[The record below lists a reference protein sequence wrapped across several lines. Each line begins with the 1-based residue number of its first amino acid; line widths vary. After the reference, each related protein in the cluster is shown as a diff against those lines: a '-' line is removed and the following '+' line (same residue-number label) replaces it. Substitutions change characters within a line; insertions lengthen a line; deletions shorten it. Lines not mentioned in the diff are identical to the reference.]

1 LNTYAQFEVISERHF
16 FLMKTWVRKTLSVGV
31 LAAGALLFA
40 PGAAHADAHQS
51 NGDNNGILNGT
62 QLVTGVQVPVNV
74 VGNSV
79 GILGEA
85 NSFGTGINRVE
96 GTHVGQ
102 FNGDNNGIANGTQA
116 YLPVSVPLNIAGN
129 SVAVAGE
136 ANSAAAAAND
146 IHGRRA
152 ESGHTTEGWW
162 GGHDGGQFNGDN
174 NGIANGT
181 QIYAP
186 ISVPI
191 NACGNSIALLG
202 GAFSQA
208 ICGNDVFGGTR
219 VHRFHRESGKVTE
232 SAWQSNGDNNGI
244 LNGTQLY
251 APISL
256 PVNLSGNS
264 VAVLG
269 EANSRAVSGNRI
281 ESAQGGWGGQSNG
294 DNNGILNGTQIA
306 APISVPINVCGNS
319 LGILG
324 AAGSAVACGND
335 VFGGDDIW
343 IDDHGHR
350 HHGGHGHGVFD
361 GDNGTKG
368 HGHGHKGHG
377 QNAGDNG
384 NQGDDNGQYAGDN
397 GSKGYGDDNGTEP
410 ATSGYGDDNGTEPA
424 TSGYS
429 GNKDDNSKYGDKG
442 SRGGKSKSTEA
453 SPVANLTDTV
463 GGVSDSSPL
472 GGLGLLNTLR

>member
-1 LNTYAQFEVISERHF
+1 
-16 FLMKTWVRKTLSVGV
+16 MKTWVRKTLSVGV

-62 QLVTGVQVPVNV
+62 QLVTGVQVPVNI

-85 NSFGTGINRVE
+85 NSFGTGVNRVE

-116 YLPVSVPLNIAGN
+116 YLPISVPLNIAGN

-136 ANSAAAAAND
+136 ADSAAAAAND
-146 IHGRRA
+146 VHSRRA
-152 ESGHTTEGWW
+152 ESAHTTEGGW
-162 GGHDGGQFNGDN
+162 GGNGGGQFNRDN
-174 NGIANGT
+174 NGILNGT

-202 GAFSQA
+202 GAYSQA
-208 ICGNDVFGGTR
+208 LCGNDVFGGTR
-219 VHRFHRESGKVTE
+219 VHRIRRESGKVTE

-264 VAVLG
+264 VAALG
-269 EANSRAVSGNRI
+269 SASSHAVSGNRI
-281 ESAQGGWGGQSNG
+281 ESAQGGWGDQSNG

-306 APISVPINVCGNS
+306 APISIPINACGNS

-324 AAGSAVACGND
+324 GASSAAACGND
-335 VFGGDDIW
+335 VFGGDDVW
-343 IDDHGHR
+343 IDGHGRR
-350 HHGGHGHGVFD
+350 HHGGHDGHDGHGVLG
-361 GDNGTKG
+361 GDNGHKG
-368 HGHGHKGHG
+368 GHKG

-384 NQGDDNGQYAGDN
+384 NKGDDNGQYAGDN
-397 GSKGYGDDNGTEP
+397 GTKPATSGYGDDNGTEP

-424 TSGYS
+424 TAGYQ
-429 GNKDDNSKYGDKG
+429 GNKDDNSKYGDKDT
-442 SRGGKSKSTEA
+442 RGKSKSTEA
-453 SPVANLTDTV
+453 SPVSSLTDTV
-463 GGVSDSSPL
+463 GGMGDSSGL

>member
-1 LNTYAQFEVISERHF
+1 
-16 FLMKTWVRKTLSVGV
+16 MKTWVRKTLSVGV

-62 QLVTGVQVPVNV
+62 QLVTGVQVPVNI

-85 NSFGTGINRVE
+85 NSFGTGVNRVE
-96 GTHVGQ
+96 GTRVGQ
-102 FNGDNNGIANGTQA
+102 VNGDNNGIANGTQA
-116 YLPVSVPLNIAGN
+116 YLPISVPLNIAGN

-146 IHGRRA
+146 VHSRRA
-152 ESGHTTEGWW
+152 ESAHTNGGWW
-162 GGHDGGQFNGDN
+162 GGNGGGQFNGDN
-174 NGIANGT
+174 SGILNGT

-202 GAFSQA
+202 GAYSQA
-208 ICGNDVFGGTR
+208 LCGNDVFGGTR
-219 VHRFHRESGKVTE
+219 VHRIRRESGKVTE
-232 SAWQSNGDNNGI
+232 SAWQSNGDNSGI

-281 ESAQGGWGGQSNG
+281 ESGQGGWGNQSNG
-294 DNNGILNGTQIA
+294 DNSGILNGTQIA
-306 APISVPINVCGNS
+306 APISIPINVCGNS

-324 AAGSAVACGND
+324 AAGSAAACGND

-343 IDDHGHR
+343 IDRDGHR
-350 HHGGHGHGVFD
+350 HHGGHGHGVLG
-361 GDNGTKG
+361 GDNGHQG
-368 HGHGHKGHG
+368 GHKPGHG
-377 QNAGDNG
+377 QNAGD
-384 NQGDDNGQYAGDN
+384 QGDQDDQGQYAGAN
-397 GSKGYGDDNGTEP
+397 GSEPDTNTGYGNGTEPDTNKGYGNGTEP
-410 ATSGYGDDNGTEPA
+410 ATNDDSYKGTKDA
-424 TSGYS
+424 T
-429 GNKDDNSKYGDKG
+429 NKYGDKDT
-442 SRGGKSKSTEA
+442 RGKSKSTEA
-453 SPVANLTDTV
+453 SPVGNLTDTV
-463 GGVSDSSPL
+463 GGMGDSSGL
-472 GGLGLLNTLR
+472 GGLGLLSTLR